1 MYFHICFVPR
11 RNDQTKT
18 LVQASF
24 ISFSMTPSLFG
35 YTCDYTMK
43 MPKLEW
49 VFLHRS
55 FKKESHS
62 LAKGLSCV
70 ASPESS
76 SSSLIT
82 RSITYDKWPTRKALV
97 HVSNVNF
104 AITPLVFLCTCGYFN
119 VMVMKAE
126 LRIFRHPLRKK
137 DSRRLAKLSS
147 CGVSLKYPWTLF
159 VLLTPLLMEISS
171 NLTKKL
177 KEIIIIS
184 C

>member
-11 RNDQTKT
+11 RNKQTKT

-82 RSITYDKWPTRKALV
+82 RSITYDKWPTWKALV
-97 HVSNVNF
+97 HVSNINF
-104 AITPLVFLCTCGYFN
+104 VITPLLFLCTCDYFN
-119 VMVMKAE
+119 DMLMKVE
-126 LRIFRHPLRKK
+126 RVFLHPLCKK
-137 DSRRLAKLSS
+137 HSHSLTKVSS
-147 CGVSLKYPWTLF
+147 CGVSRKYPCSICVANTSLNGN
-159 VLLTPLLMEISS
+159 P
-171 NLTKKL
+171 
-177 KEIIIIS
+177 
-184 C
+184 

>member
-1 MYFHICFVPR
+1 MWLAQDMV
-11 RNDQTKT
+11 
-18 LVQASF
+18 
-24 ISFSMTPSLFG
+24 
-35 YTCDYTMK
+35 
-43 MPKLEW
+43 KLEW
-49 VFLHRS
+49 VSVHAS
-55 FKKESHS
+55 FKKDSYS
-62 LAKGLSCV
+62 LPKALSCAV
-70 ASPESS
+70 PRESS
-76 SSSLIT
+76 SSSIIT
-82 RSITYDKWPTRKALV
+82 RSITYNKWPTRKALV
-97 HVSNVNF
+97 DVSNVNF

-119 VMVMKAE
+119 GMVMKAE
-126 LRIFRHPLRKK
+126 RVFRHPLRKK

>member
-119 VMVMKAE
+119 GMVMKAE
-126 LRIFRHPLRKK
+126 LRVFRHPLRKK

-147 CGVSLKYPWTLF
+147 CGVSLKYPCSICVVNTTLNG
-159 VLLTPLLMEISS
+159 
-171 NLTKKL
+171 NL
-177 KEIIIIS
+177 
-184 C
+184 